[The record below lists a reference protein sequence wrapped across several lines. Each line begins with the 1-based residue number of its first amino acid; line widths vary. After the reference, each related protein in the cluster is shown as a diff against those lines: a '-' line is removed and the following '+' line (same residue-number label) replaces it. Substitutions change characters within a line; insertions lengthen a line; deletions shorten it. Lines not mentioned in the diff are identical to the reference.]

1 MLWCCNNDCQG
12 TPIADLADEKALISD
27 LAGWRTK
34 SAPKGGRLPDDPDRP
49 PRAARGGRSW
59 PDGVWKDELTTP
71 ACGPSETC
79 CVTDMPPQRP
89 GGRRVDE
96 RYLAVIREEGDC
108 PGLDVDLVDGV
119 HALVV
124 AVRPGAFEKW
134 NQKHPDNTIQANDR
148 IVEVNG
154 KRGNVGEMVG
164 ELRERA
170 VWNVRIQRPFEFECC
185 ISRQKTTSLGLDLRY
200 APGGTS
206 LAICAIGP
214 GPVYDWNAHPANASC
229 RFFLYD
235 RIVELNGVRGLAQH
249 LLAASEG
256 QEALRMTVLSY
267 GNPCG

>member
-1 MLWCCNNDCQG
+1 MVLWCCNLDCQG
-12 TPIADLADEKALISD
+12 TPISDCVDEKALVSN
-27 LAGWRTK
+27 L
-34 SAPKGGRLPDDPDRP
+34 GGSQKLPPDDPGELP
-49 PRAARGGRSW
+49 MAARGGLRGW
-59 PDGVWKDELTTP
+59 PDGVWKDE
-71 ACGPSETC
+71 ASPSKDCVLPRGGC
-79 CVTDMPPQRP
+79 CIADRPPRQQ

-96 RYLAVIREEGDC
+96 RFLAVTRDEGDC

-124 AVRPGAFEKW
+124 AVRAGAFEKW
-134 NQKHPDNTIQANDR
+134 NRRHPEKAIRENDR

-154 KRGNVGEMVG
+154 KRGNVGEMVT
-164 ELRERA
+164 ELREQST
-170 VWNVRIQRPFEFECC
+170 WNLRIHRPWEFQAC

-214 GPVYDWNAHPANASC
+214 GPVHDWNKHPANAYS

-235 RIVELNGVRGLAQH
+235 RIVELNGIRGLAQH

-256 QEALRMTVLSY
+256 QETLRMTLLSY
-267 GNPCG
+267 GNPS